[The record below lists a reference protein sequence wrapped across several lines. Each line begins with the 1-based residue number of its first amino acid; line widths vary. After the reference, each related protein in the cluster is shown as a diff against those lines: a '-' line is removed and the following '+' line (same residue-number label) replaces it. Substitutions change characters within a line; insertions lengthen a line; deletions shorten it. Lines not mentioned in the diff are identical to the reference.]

1 MYKWEEIVRIAK
13 DDIGKSRDEV
23 GCSGNYA
30 WCADWASSVLA
41 RAGIGED
48 VRSRSCTKMQMNMK
62 KNTVDWYEPIGF
74 PTAGDYLFFDWD
86 HKDEELPLD
95 HVGIVLDFDEDSLQ
109 ITYANGNGSSPHYVT
124 KQYINLNATDEKGR
138 KLVAYWMRYVRDIP
152 ANPEETEETTEPD
165 TKPETPAEKTEKEVI
180 ITARQLKRGMS
191 GGDVKSLQRLLFADG
206 YSVGRCGD
214 DGDFGPDTEKAVI
227 KYQRDHALD
236 ADGIAGINTLTA
248 LWKCEP
254 IARKRK

>member
-1 MYKWEEIVRIAK
+1 MYKWEEIVDIAES
-13 DDIGKSRDEV
+13 DIGKSRDEV

-41 RAGIGED
+41 RADIGED

-62 KNTVDWYEPIGF
+62 KNTIDWYEPIGF
-74 PTAGDYLFFDWD
+74 PTAGDYMFFDWD

-95 HVGIVLDFDEDSLQ
+95 HVGIVLDFDEDTLQ
-109 ITYANGNGSSPHYVT
+109 VTYANGNGSSPHYVT
-124 KQYINLNATDEKGR
+124 KQYINLNATDDKGR
-138 KLVAYWMRYVRDIP
+138 KLVAYWMRYVRDMP
-152 ANPEETEETTEPD
+152 ANSEEPEETTEPD

-206 YSVGRCGD
+206 YSVGQCGD
-214 DGDFGPDTEKAVI
+214 DGEFGPDTEKAV
-227 KYQRDHALD
+227 KNYQEDHDLD
-236 ADGIAGINTLTA
+236 PDGIAGVLTLNA
-248 LWKCEP
+248 LWRCEK
-254 IARKRK
+254 ASRD